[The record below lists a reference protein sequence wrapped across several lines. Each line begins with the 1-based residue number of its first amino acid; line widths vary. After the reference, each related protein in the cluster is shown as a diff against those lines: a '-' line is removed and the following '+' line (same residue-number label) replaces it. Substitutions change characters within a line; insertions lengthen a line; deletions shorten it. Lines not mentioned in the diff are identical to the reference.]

1 MFGPSVTRLME
12 QRQIARSKLGQH
24 LMADWD
30 AVHAKDFEMA
40 VAIDSGDK
48 ATVDRLVFEE
58 KREMVADAL
67 SENFDTSVKTG
78 GKLDERGKLQAKAK
92 QIHGKSSSPESING
106 YLMTF
111 DAMQNGPIRDDIESV
126 YDAKLRQ
133 AAADT
138 LTSNAVY
145 NLAKPGLRGSPADLS
160 EANKWG
166 RAEDRVVD
174 YGYGVDRNSGVL
186 IAGMPTDGGH
196 GDNFPHEKFPE
207 FSNARWN
214 MGTEQGYIN
223 KTKGNR
229 TGKDAMVAMRNGL
242 RNKMHADDSGD
253 VVRSVAKG
261 WQVGEGFGVMEDDM
275 SAPKTMQQA
284 LQAQER
290 ARAYLQQR

>member
-1 MFGPSVTRLME
+1 MFGPRVTRLME

-40 VAIDSGDK
+40 IAMDSGDQ
-48 ATVDRLVFEE
+48 ATIDRLVFEE

-67 SENFDTSVKTG
+67 SENFDLSVKETG
-78 GKLDERGKLQAKAK
+78 AIADRGKLQAKMTP
-92 QIHGKSSSPESING
+92 IHGMSSSPESING

-111 DAMQNGPIRDDIESV
+111 DTMKNGPIREDVESA
-126 YDAKLRQ
+126 YDQKLRE
-133 AAADT
+133 AARET
-138 LTSNAVY
+138 LTPAAIS
-145 NLAKPGLRGSPADLS
+145 NLAKPGLRDGVAVLS
-160 EANKWG
+160 DANRIG

-223 KTKGNR
+223 KTKGDR
-229 TGKDAMVAMRNGL
+229 VGEAAMTAVRNGL
-242 RNKMHADDSGD
+242 KNKMHADQSGD

-261 WQVGEGFGVMEDDM
+261 WQVGEGFGVMEDNM
-275 SAPKTMQQA
+275 TLPMNMTQA